1 MNLIDKHIKWIMLVS
16 GALTCSMVLTVIAPQ
31 MALNMMFGA
40 TLDGPLAQIMV
51 RSWGVLVTMTGALLI
66 YGAYQPGSRSLA
78 LILATVSK
86 IGFAGLIFVYGQAFL
101 AKASLTIVIDL
112 VMAALFVLYLLGS
125 RPAR

>member
-1 MNLIDKHIKWIMLVS
+1 MLVS

-86 IGFAGLIFVYGQAFL
+86 IGFVGLIFVYGQAFL

>member
-1 MNLIDKHIKWIMLVS
+1 VNLIDKHIKWIMLVS

-66 YGAYQPGSRSLA
+66 YGAHQPGSRSLA

-86 IGFAGLIFVYGQAFL
+86 IGFVGLIFVYGQAFL
-101 AKASLTIVIDL
+101 AKASLTIIIDL
-112 VMAALFVLYLLGS
+112 AMAALFVLYLLGS

>member
-1 MNLIDKHIKWIMLVS
+1 VNLIDKHIKWIMLVS